1 MVKKDLISRIQNE
14 LSNEQLSELPNYTF
28 FMSTEDGYKILKK
41 YSYIVYGHKHFDD
54 YITPLTMYDNYN
66 ELRSLTGSRYLSGD
80 IAWTI
85 YNEIELNEQIKI
97 LNNKSNNYGTLR
109 NINMKQAFQ
118 LKRENHN
125 KDALVN
131 LFNVVIID
139 FCEVQYRIIVKNLY
153 KEIVKL
159 RNDLKLNSD
168 EFGELVDKTTTYVSR
183 YLELNDIYDLYE
195 ILTAYLENDQETI
208 SKYEKYIK

>member
-1 MVKKDLISRIQNE
+1 M
-14 LSNEQLSELPNYTF
+14 P
-28 FMSTEDGYKILKK
+28 TEDGYEILRK

-54 YITPLTMYDNYN
+54 YITPFTMYDKYN
-66 ELRSLTGSRYLSGD
+66 ELHSLTNSWYLPGD

-85 YNEIELNEQIKI
+85 YNEIELNEQMKI

-131 LFNVVIID
+131 LLNVVIID
-139 FCEVQYRIIVKNLY
+139 FCEVQHRIIVKNLY

-168 EFGELVDKTTTYVSR
+168 EFGELVDKATNYVSR
-183 YLELNDIYDLYE
+183 YLELNDIYDFYE
-195 ILTAYLENDQETI
+195 ILTAYLEDDQETI
-208 SKYEKYIK
+208 SKYEEDIK